1 MTSRRDLA
9 IFDLAI
15 DSKLRAC
22 DLVKLRLNDICSGFK
37 VRHRA
42 TIAKSAF
49 GQLMP
54 QPTDVAWPLCRKRTC
69 PRRPLCARS
78 SYVGFSPRADF
89 WFPFN
94 RKSWQKRPR
103 RVRCRFESSM
113 MGVIERNNVHVR
125 GSGEHAMM
133 FAHGFGCDQNMWR
146 FVEPAF
152 KAEFKTVLF
161 DHVGAG
167 GSDLKAYDKAKYS
180 KLAGYAEDVV
190 EVGRELGLQDA
201 IFVGHS
207 VSCMIGALAVKKS
220 SGMFG
225 KLVMVGPSARYIDD
239 GDYVGGFSE
248 KQIEELL
255 QFLESNHMG
264 WSTQMAPAIMGNPD
278 RPELGAELTNSFC
291 RTDPEIAK
299 AFARVT
305 FTSDN
310 RGDLATVDIPTL
322 ILQCS
327 EDIIASKEVGEF
339 VHRGIP
345 NSEMIILEATGHCP
359 NLSAPD
365 EVIAAMRTFV

>member
-1 MTSRRDLA
+1 
-9 IFDLAI
+9 
-15 DSKLRAC
+15 
-22 DLVKLRLNDICSGFK
+22 
-37 VRHRA
+37 
-42 TIAKSAF
+42 
-49 GQLMP
+49 
-54 QPTDVAWPLCRKRTC
+54 
-69 PRRPLCARS
+69 
-78 SYVGFSPRADF
+78 
-89 WFPFN
+89 
-94 RKSWQKRPR
+94 
-103 RVRCRFESSM
+103 
-113 MGVIERNNVHVR
+113 
-125 GSGEHAMM
+125 MM

-152 KAEFKTVLF
+152 EAEFETVLF

-180 KLAGYAEDVV
+180 TLAGYAEDVV
-190 EVGRELGLQDA
+190 EVGRELRLQDA

-207 VSCMIGALAVKKS
+207 VSCMIGALAAKKS
-220 SGMFG
+220 PGMFG
-225 KLVMVGPSARYIDD
+225 KLVMVGPSACYIDD
-239 GDYVGGFSE
+239 EDYVGGFS
-248 KQIEELL
+248 KRQIEELL

-310 RGDLATVDIPTL
+310 RGDLAEINIPTL

-345 NSEMIILEATGHCP
+345 NSKMIVLEATGHCP